1 MKDVIV
7 TKHYSSSKNMSMG
20 SSLGELP
27 FFYIYETLFCK
38 LFIILPFD
46 AFKIEGLSVLNVE
59 PIQFHPNN

>member
-1 MKDVIV
+1 
-7 TKHYSSSKNMSMG
+7 MG

-46 AFKIEGLSVLNVE
+46 AFKIEGLLVLNVE